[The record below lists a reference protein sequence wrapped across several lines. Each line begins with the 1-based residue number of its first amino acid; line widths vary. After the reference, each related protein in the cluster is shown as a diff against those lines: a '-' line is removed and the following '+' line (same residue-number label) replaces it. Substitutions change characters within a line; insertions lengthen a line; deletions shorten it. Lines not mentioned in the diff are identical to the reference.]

1 MLPAV
6 ALVGRPNVGKST
18 LFNRLTATRDA
29 LVADYPGL
37 TRDRRYGIGSAAERK
52 FIVIDTG
59 GLVSD
64 DRDAMTALVVE
75 QVEIAIEEADTV
87 ILVVDHKSGL
97 TAEDTAIAERLR
109 REAKPV
115 VIAVNKAEGV
125 LGELAEAEFHPL
137 GLGTPVGISAVHG
150 QGVDTLVLAALA
162 PFPQGDDADP
172 TAETEDG
179 PKVAV
184 IGRPNVGKSTLI
196 NRLLGENR
204 LITSP
209 EPGTTRDS
217 IYVPVERDDRKFVL
231 VDTAGIRRRAR
242 VSEAVEKYSVVQ
254 SLKAVEEAGAVIAV
268 LDARENVT
276 DQDVHLVGLAA
287 ERGRALAL
295 AVNKW
300 DGLSGHERRLV
311 EREVERKLDFVPYAS
326 VHYISALHGSGIAEL
341 VKAALVGYKNAG
353 AELATPRLTRALE
366 DATQVNPPPLVRGRQ
381 VRLRY
386 AHQGGRYPPLIV
398 VHGTQ
403 AQRLPDHYKRYL
415 ENAFREALRLRGTPV
430 RVELRTTENPFAG
443 RRNKLTPR
451 QAKHRR
457 RMLRFKHKN

>member
-37 TRDRRYGIGSAAERK
+37 TRDRRYGIGRAADRR

-59 GLVSD
+59 GLVSAD
-64 DRDAMTALVVE
+64 STAMTELVAE
-75 QVEIAIEEADTV
+75 QVELAIEEADAIV
-87 ILVVDHKSGL
+87 LVVDHKNGL
-97 TAEDTAIAERLR
+97 TPEDTAIAERLR
-109 REAKPV
+109 RESKPV

-125 LGELAEAEFHPL
+125 PGELAEAEFHTL
-137 GLGTPVGISAVHG
+137 GLGSPVGISAVHG
-150 QGVDTLVLAALA
+150 QGIDELLQTSLESFPAA
-162 PFPQGDDADP
+162 DAD
-172 TAETEDG
+172 AVSETEQG

-217 IYVPVERDDRKFVL
+217 IHVPVERDDKKFVL

-254 SLKAVEEAGAVIAV
+254 SLKAIEEAGAVIAV

-287 ERGRALAL
+287 ERGRALVL

-300 DGLSGHERRLV
+300 DGMSGHERRLV
-311 EREVERKLDFVPYAS
+311 ERELERKLDFVQYAS

-353 AELATPRLTRALE
+353 VELATPRLTRVLE
-366 DATQVNPPPLVRGRQ
+366 DALQVNPPPLVRGRQ

-403 AQRLPDHYKRYL
+403 ATRLPDHYKRYL
-415 ENAFREALRLRGTPV
+415 ENAFREVLKLKGTPV

-451 QAKHRR
+451 QAKKRKR
-457 RMLRFKHKN
+457 VRRFKNKN